1 MPKQAENQDQR
12 RHGMRVCVAAQF
24 LAGGTGGIARV
35 ARLTARSAHAAGYH
49 VSALAA
55 AETTVVG
62 DLPVPV
68 QGFQNNRLKFVLACQ
83 MEAVRTGHFIY
94 DFPGTGRGHLPLPS
108 VARPYAVWVHGV
120 EVWENMRSDYRR
132 VIEGA
137 HAIFV
142 NSRYTKDRAEALHGC
157 FARAQVCA
165 LATYENEPASVLIDR
180 QAGPPTALIISRI
193 AEDRYKGHEVLI
205 AAWPAVMS
213 KVRDARLV
221 IAGGGIRLEEVR
233 ALAMSSP
240 AAANIDVLGFV
251 PEEDLE
257 QLWRRA
263 TVFAMPSL
271 GEGFGLVYV
280 EAMRHGLPVIGS
292 IHDAASEVNLDGET
306 GYNVDVERP
315 DDLVDRLVGLL
326 GNLDHAEAVGKRGL
340 QRWQSQYSFAGFQ
353 ARFTPL
359 LDAFTGR
366 T

>member
-1 MPKQAENQDQR
+1 
-12 RHGMRVCVAAQF
+12 
-24 LAGGTGGIARV
+24 
-35 ARLTARSAHAAGYH
+35 
-49 VSALAA
+49 
-55 AETTVVG
+55 
-62 DLPVPV
+62 
-68 QGFQNNRLKFVLACQ
+68 
-83 MEAVRTGHFIY
+83 
-94 DFPGTGRGHLPLPS
+94 
-108 VARPYAVWVHGV
+108 
-120 EVWENMRSDYRR
+120 
-132 VIEGA
+132 
-137 HAIFV
+137 
-142 NSRYTKDRAEALHGC
+142 
-157 FARAQVCA
+157 
-165 LATYENEPASVLIDR
+165 
-180 QAGPPTALIISRI
+180 
-193 AEDRYKGHEVLI
+193 
-205 AAWPAVMS
+205 
-213 KVRDARLV
+213 V